1 MKSISKKF
9 VSIIILLII
18 SGFFAGCAPITNE
31 ADAENFANAMIK
43 GYFIG
48 DTDVAKLENVSKLTT
63 DSKNTLTLDTI
74 TIANVEE
81 SELPSKFTGSHF
93 ASDINSDF
101 GGVSYTYDNTNLV
114 YDDNSYFVT
123 GTIYWAVDTSMS
135 STGFSG
141 VIIGYGNLEVTKDG
155 KTQQVSFDT
164 KYTLDF
170 TLSDPDND
178 SIFSYSL
185 SGSFTTYINDIVVTV
200 NSWTIS
206 FEGEMFF
213 IA

>member
-9 VSIIILLII
+9 VSIIILLITL
-18 SGFFAGCAPITNE
+18 GFFAGCAPITNE

-48 DTDVAKLENVSKLTT
+48 DTDVAKLENVSKSVKSYTMGT
-63 DSKNTLTLDTI
+63 VTVTVIDNSTL
-74 TIANVEE
+74 
-81 SELPSKFTGSHF
+81 SSKFSNSHF
-93 ASDINSDF
+93 ASDITSDF
-101 GGVSYTYDNTNLV
+101 DGVSYTYNNTNLV

-135 STGFSG
+135 STGISG

-178 SIFSYSL
+178 SIYSYSL

-206 FEGEMFF
+206 FEGEMI